1 MDGGAQTRFPVWEI
15 DEFDLGAGEV
25 DRRRGAV
32 QPTDRVA
39 GPHDVGERNVVVDH
53 EHPKAGLRERR
64 GDVDRRR
71 RLADAALLVG
81 DRDHARGGRRWE
93 AAAAERDAA
102 LGVLRQLGREWC
114 GLVGRG

>member
-1 MDGGAQTRFPVWEI
+1 VVSDPKGGRC
-15 DEFDLGAGEV
+15 
-25 DRRRGAV
+25 
-32 QPTDRVA
+32 VA
-39 GPHDVGERNVVVDH
+39 LRVVVDH